1 MYAFASSGESF
12 NSEAISTP
20 GTPEPRPASLWETRP
35 PSSFDYQ
42 LAKDA
47 HDTDRGLLLLAIGL
61 VIEPIP
67 VIGLLGLGLALIGAI
82 FVMTGRGAFGE
93 RHSKY
98 VLLAAVVYLIGFII
112 LFSIGLSIEP
122 DIQSVFQSTTNPATL
137 SARLSDLIYGYLIAV
152 AAIGVVVGLATVVF
166 TYAIQN
172 RRGKILL
179 WLSFSISILLAVP
192 GFILASQLRQSVFQ
206 AISTSDPSPLYDV
219 INQGQ
224 ALRVLGI
231 VPAIFYAIAYLN
243 ARSRITE
250 GQIP

>member
-1 MYAFASSGESF
+1 MFCWLRLFTSSDSLFFSRLAFRLNQTFSQCS
-12 NSEAISTP
+12 NQP
-20 GTPEPRPASLWETRP
+20 LTR
-35 PSSFDYQ
+35 
-42 LAKDA
+42 
-47 HDTDRGLLLLAIGL
+47 
-61 VIEPIP
+61 
-67 VIGLLGLGLALIGAI
+67 
-82 FVMTGRGAFGE
+82 
-93 RHSKY
+93 
-98 VLLAAVVYLIGFII
+98 
-112 LFSIGLSIEP
+112 
-122 DIQSVFQSTTNPATL
+122 ATL
-137 SARLSDLIYGYLIAV
+137 SARLSDPIYGYLIAV